1 MRTVITGGAGFVG
14 SHLCERFLAEGHEV
28 VCVDNLLTGLERNIA
43 HLRDHPRFAFLLHNI
58 SEPLHIDGIVLC
70 ETAWVLRTAYGLARG
85 DVADALERILDTRQF
100 AIEDRDSARQALD
113 AFAEGRGDFADY
125 LIGVARKGG

>member
-1 MRTVITGGAGFVG
+1 MIGIDTNVLVRYLTLDDAEQVERVDRLVQGA
-14 SHLCERFLAEGHEV
+14 
-28 VCVDNLLTGLERNIA
+28 LER
-43 HLRDHPRFAFLLHNI
+43 D
-58 SEPLHIDGIVLC
+58 EPLHIDGIVLC

-125 LIGVARKGG
+125 LIGERNRRAGCRITLTFDRPLAESALFEEL